1 MPATVRRD
9 ALLAALASAGLLALL
24 VAERAVDALTAPA
37 AIASGV
43 AVALLVEVAFL
54 RSTAVARLWTRPAIQ
69 LGSAGGLL
77 AVGLAGYALAGPLVV
92 AALSWGLVTY
102 FALLCVLLASGRRP
116 TTE

>member
-1 MPATVRRD
+1 MTATVRRD

-24 VAERAVDALTAPA
+24 VAERAVDTLTTPT

-54 RSTAVARLWTRPAIQ
+54 RSSAVARLWTRPVVQ
-69 LGSAGGLL
+69 LGSTAGLL

-102 FALLCVLLASGRRP
+102 FALLCVLLASNRRP
-116 TTE
+116 ATE